1 MDNRYPYTNSRD
13 QPHPAP
19 TSPDKT
25 HWQPTQPFTPAML
38 HPPPFPYGHRT
49 YFPHGPH
56 PDVSYPHHTRQVSY
70 EPCWTQPRIRMPSPN
85 TPFWDD
91 REQREDEKRRTV
103 EPSKRGRDSP
113 EDDDRE
119 VKKRATDVEVIE
131 DQLSYLTDDW
141 QIISIVLN
149 SVRNAYLTGK
159 TSSRENMPLETIMDI
174 VRESEGDQEQ
184 LYSEILKEI
193 KIAFDELGIQVKQLA
208 RKIDMLEEEKNKLI
222 SKRRS
227 IGRIKS
233 SQEASVNSPSQEPGQ
248 LGSSRSSKTRRPIKT
263 SGQSMTSRKGK
274 EKAM

>member
-1 MDNRYPYTNSRD
+1 
-13 QPHPAP
+13 
-19 TSPDKT
+19 
-25 HWQPTQPFTPAML
+25 
-38 HPPPFPYGHRT
+38 
-49 YFPHGPH
+49 
-56 PDVSYPHHTRQVSY
+56 
-70 EPCWTQPRIRMPSPN
+70 MPSPN

-149 SVRNAYLTGK
+149 SVRNAYLNGK

>member
-1 MDNRYPYTNSRD
+1 M
-13 QPHPAP
+13 
-19 TSPDKT
+19 
-25 HWQPTQPFTPAML
+25 
-38 HPPPFPYGHRT
+38 
-49 YFPHGPH
+49 
-56 PDVSYPHHTRQVSY
+56 
-70 EPCWTQPRIRMPSPN
+70 
-85 TPFWDD
+85 
-91 REQREDEKRRTV
+91 
-103 EPSKRGRDSP
+103 
-113 EDDDRE
+113 
-119 VKKRATDVEVIE
+119 DVEVIE

-174 VRESEGDQEQ
+174 ARESEGDQEQ

-233 SQEASVNSPSQEPGQ
+233 SQVASVNPPSQEPGQ